1 MTPPSYTYKNS
12 YTSTMK
18 HYIYGLGGLSSG
30 PKISATSSYDARAG
44 AGLSYDVEHGVLT
57 VMLK

>member
-1 MTPPSYTYKNS
+1 
-12 YTSTMK
+12 MK

-30 PKISATSSYDARAG
+30 PKIAATSSYDARAG